1 MVQIWKGYHPSRDST
16 RTSMGT
22 RMLRGERNVGAP
34 DPALLVLTDRRIIV
48 LDLKGVFR
56 RRYVLSETAPLEKL
70 GQVEIVG
77 PYRTDVR
84 IKGDFGYFA
93 YVEFNQPIR
102 VDRATLAESGNED
115 PGGVKKMIMA
125 GSEKAKPSPKR

>member
-1 MVQIWKGYHPSRDST
+1 
-16 RTSMGT
+16 
-22 RMLRGERNVGAP
+22 
-34 DPALLVLTDRRIIV
+34 
-48 LDLKGVFR
+48 
-56 RRYVLSETAPLEKL
+56 
-70 GQVEIVG
+70 
-77 PYRTDVR
+77 VR

-125 GSEKAKPSPKR
+125 GSEKAKASSKR